1 MYLNKERVDIMNV
14 AEKQV
19 KHRLSEVEKL
29 HFVKEYLSSNMN
41 KAAFANSHNIDRKAL
56 GRWVEKYGEVAQK
69 DLDAQLE
76 DSTDASD
83 SNMMVSIHYLD
94 YLELLNTKHK
104 YEVLHAFLH
113 A

>member
-1 MYLNKERVDIMNV
+1 MNV

-29 HFVKEYLSSNMN
+29 HFVKEFLKTNMN
-41 KAAFANSHNIDRKAL
+41 KTAFANSHNIDRKAL
-56 GRWVEKYGEVAQK
+56 GRWVEKYGEVAQNE
-69 DLDAQLE
+69 LDTQIKY
-76 DSTDASD
+76 STDASD

-94 YLELLNTKHK
+94 YLELLNIKNK
-104 YEVLHAFLH
+104 YEVLHTFLH